1 MLLDI
6 IILIMNKNICPL
18 CLSNDTSFYSKDKK
32 REYYICNRCKT
43 IHVPSQFHLSTADEK
58 IRYDKHTNSN
68 QDKYY
73 IEFLK
78 RIVTPITSNVKPGS
92 IGLDFGCGPGPIL
105 KDLFLVHNIGIE
117 EYDLY
122 YKDDKSLLNRDWNF
136 IVTTEVIE
144 HLSKP
149 GNIIES
155 LWNLIDVKG
164 VLAIM
169 SNLYTKSTDFPSWYY
184 KGDPTHICFFCK
196 ESFLWLADKLDANV
210 EFFDKDITIL
220 KKR

>member
-1 MLLDI
+1 M
-6 IILIMNKNICPL
+6 
-18 CLSNDTSFYSKDKK
+18 
-32 REYYICNRCKT
+32 
-43 IHVPSQFHLSTADEK
+43 IHVPAQFFLSTKEEK
-58 IRYDKHTNSN
+58 KRYDQHTNSKDD
-68 QDKYY
+68 QYY
-73 IEFLK
+73 IDFLN
-78 RIVTPITSNVKPGS
+78 RIVSPIISNIKPNS
-92 IGLDFGCGPGPIL
+92 IGLDFGCGSAPIL
-105 KDLFLVHNIGIE
+105 KGLFSNHNIGIA

-149 GNIIES
+149 GDIIRS
-155 LWNLIDVKG
+155 LWNLIDNRG
-164 VLAIM
+164 ILAIM

-196 ESFLWLADKLDANV
+196 ESFLWLAKELDANV